1 MNWKDEA
8 IEMLTNY
15 NAKRQSLIIIPLQI
29 AETEAEMT
37 SLRSCANMI
46 GVKGSK
52 GTGSDDRVLNCI
64 VKKEALQRCLEQSKL
79 YVAAVEKGLE
89 VLTDEERHILT
100 VMYINREKGWKDR
113 LMDELLLVEESS
125 LYKKS
130 RKILRQFTIAM
141 YGCLEC

>member
-1 MNWKDEA
+1 MDWKNEA

-15 NAKRQSLIIIPLQI
+15 NAKRQSLTIIPLQI
-29 AETEAEMT
+29 AEIEAEMT
-37 SLRSCANMI
+37 SLPSCTDMLTVRGRKAAAP
-46 GVKGSK
+46 
-52 GTGSDDRVLNCI
+52 DDKLLNCI
-64 VKKEALQRCLEQSKL
+64 VKKEALQRCFEQSKL

-89 VLTDEERHILT
+89 ILDDEERHILT

-113 LMDELLLVEESS
+113 LMAELFLVEESS